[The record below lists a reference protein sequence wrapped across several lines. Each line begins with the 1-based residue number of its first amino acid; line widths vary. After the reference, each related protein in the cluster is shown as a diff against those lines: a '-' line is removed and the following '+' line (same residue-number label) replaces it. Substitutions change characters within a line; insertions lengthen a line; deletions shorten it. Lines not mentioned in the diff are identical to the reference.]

1 MSHWTERDLPRDACC
16 GAVEWCR
23 TQPDLPT
30 AWMVC
35 ERGDWMLWLAGRL
48 LEHLPPEHPQRRR
61 LTLAAVECAE
71 LARDQWRAEHREVL
85 RRTLD
90 VARRWGEG
98 DASVTLADVRAARDA
113 ARAAAYAA
121 WAAAAAADAAWAAAD
136 AAGAAADAAWAAA
149 DAAWAAARAAAADA
163 RAAADADDADDA
175 AGAAGAA
182 WAAWAADVD
191 AQRACADIV
200 RRHWPTVDAQGGPK
214 WIVQS

>member
-1 MSHWTERDLPRDACC
+1 MSHWTERDLPRDACSN
-16 GAVEWCR
+16 AVEWCR

-30 AWMVC
+30 AWLAC
-35 ERGDWMLWLAGRL
+35 ERGDWMLWLASRRL
-48 LEHLPPEHPQRRR
+48 RHLPPEHPQRRR
-61 LTLAAVECAE
+61 LVLVAVECAE

-98 DASVTLADVRAARDA
+98 DPGVTLADVRAAADSAYDAAYAAWAARATAAWGGDA
-113 ARAAAYAA
+113 ARAAADAADSAAWADAA
-121 WAAAAAADAAWAAAD
+121 WAAAAAAAWAA
-136 AAGAAADAAWAAA
+136 GA
-149 DAAWAAARAAAADA
+149 
-163 RAAADADDADDA
+163 
-175 AGAAGAA
+175 
-182 WAAWAADVD
+182 D

>member
-1 MSHWTERDLPRDACC
+1 MMGSETRSHWTERDLPRDACC

-30 AWMVC
+30 AWLAC
-35 ERGDWMLWLAGRL
+35 ERGDWMLWLAGRRL
-48 LEHLPPEHPQRRR
+48 RHLPPEHPERRR

-98 DASVTLADVRAARDA
+98 DASVTLDDVRAARNA
-113 ARAAAYAA
+113 ARAAADDAERTTAADAAWATAAYAYAA
-121 WAAAAAADAAWAAAD
+121 WAADAAAL
-136 AAGAAADAAWAAA
+136 
-149 DAAWAAARAAAADA
+149 
-163 RAAADADDADDA
+163 ADDA
-175 AGAAGAA
+175 
-182 WAAWAADVD
+182 D

-200 RRHWPTVDAQGGPK
+200 RRHWPTPHALDDA
-214 WIVQS
+214 

>member
-1 MSHWTERDLPRDACC
+1 MIHWTEQDLPRDACSD
-16 GAVEWCR
+16 AVEWCR

-35 ERGDWMLWLAGRL
+35 ERGDWMMWLAGRL

-71 LARDQWRAEHREVL
+71 LVRHLWRAEDREVL

-98 DASVTLADVRAARDA
+98 DASVTLADVRAAAKSAYDA
-113 ARAAAYAA
+113 NSAA
-121 WAAAAAADAAWAAAD
+121 WADAAAADAAWAD
-136 AAGAAADAAWAAA
+136 AAAAD
-149 DAAWAAARAAAADA
+149 AARAAAA
-163 RAAADADDADDA
+163 
-175 AGAAGAA
+175 AA
-182 WAAWAADVD
+182 WAARAAWAADVD

-200 RRHWPTVDAQGGPK
+200 RRHWPTPPVRSTTHEVSGSDTRTPRPAGRGHQIHTHRGGHYAAH
-214 WIVQS
+214 QHRLAG